1 MTEAV
6 FFKEVEEVKPGKLG
20 RFVLP
25 TYLTSLFNTVY
36 TIVDGIFVAAYVGSN
51 ALAAINLVYPLVNIL
66 TAVALAFGAGGSAL
80 ATLGGAKDKQR
91 ASRIFSTSILAALL
105 LGGAITGGILANYD
119 AVLRFLG
126 AGAATMSAAKTYANC
141 WLFAFPAAMGK
152 ELLTYFVRADGDPR
166 FSLFLALSGGVT
178 NIVLDWLLVGLLGQG
193 ILGAGL
199 ATALGLIVSC
209 LLGLYY
215 FKKKRR
221 YLDWSWRIDLKEAV
235 RSMINGAS
243 EMVDQLAIAVTTVV
257 FNKTALSL
265 AGNDGMAAVS
275 IIMYVQYLFIGVY
288 FGSSMG
294 LAPQLSHAY
303 GEGKLDVCQ
312 KLEQY
317 AGRFLLVATPVIGLV
332 TYFSAPAAVAMFAQ
346 GAVYD
351 LAVKGMRLYGLA
363 FLFAGIN
370 IYTAVKLTAYGRG
383 HLAGLITFSRSF
395 AGLLL
400 FLILLPKIWGL
411 TGLWLAV
418 PAAELTTL
426 LLAWPLFQKSPLHT
440 GSKIPVE
447 S

>member
-1 MTEAV
+1 M
-6 FFKEVEEVKPGKLG
+6 
-20 RFVLP
+20 
-25 TYLTSLFNTVY
+25 
-36 TIVDGIFVAAYVGSN
+36 
-51 ALAAINLVYPLVNIL
+51 
-66 TAVALAFGAGGSAL
+66 
-80 ATLGGAKDKQR
+80 
-91 ASRIFSTSILAALL
+91 
-105 LGGAITGGILANYD
+105 
-119 AVLRFLG
+119 
-126 AGAATMSAAKTYANC
+126 
-141 WLFAFPAAMGK
+141 
-152 ELLTYFVRADGDPR
+152 
-166 FSLFLALSGGVT
+166 
-178 NIVLDWLLVGLLGQG
+178 
-193 ILGAGL
+193 
-199 ATALGLIVSC
+199 
-209 LLGLYY
+209 
-215 FKKKRR
+215 
-221 YLDWSWRIDLKEAV
+221 KEAV

-243 EMVDQLAIAVTTVV
+243 KMVDQLAIAVTTVV

-265 AGNDGMAAVS
+265 AGNDGVAAVS

-303 GEGKLDVCQ
+303 GEGKLAVCQ

-332 TYFSAPAAVAMFAQ
+332 TYFSAPAAVAMFAK

-395 AGLLL
+395 AGLLF
-400 FLILLPKIWGL
+400 FLVLLPKIWGL

-440 GSKIPVE
+440 GSKIPAE